1 MCSFIGLLV
10 FSRVNGTFISV
21 QWSFVCHNGGPL
33 VLFINRLVLF
43 RLWALMCVFGLI
55 QFEVCLLVKVGVL
68 VLLGKDEI

>member
-1 MCSFIGLLV
+1 MCNGRLCVIMVGLW
-10 FSRVNGTFISV
+10 FY
-21 QWSFVCHNGGPL
+21 
-33 VLFINRLVLF
+33 FINRLVLF